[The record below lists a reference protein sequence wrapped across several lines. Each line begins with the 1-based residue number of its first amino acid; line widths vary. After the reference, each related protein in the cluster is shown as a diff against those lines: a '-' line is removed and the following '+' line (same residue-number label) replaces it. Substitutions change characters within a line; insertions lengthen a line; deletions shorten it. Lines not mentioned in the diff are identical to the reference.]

1 MHNTEITIPVLT
13 SELIKI
19 RTPVVPNRSPA
30 RFEKT
35 PNTLKVLLKKIFIT
49 PLCSIIPVKAVLKP

>member
-19 RTPVVPNRSPA
+19 HTPVVPNLSPA
-30 RFEKT
+30 RLEKT
-35 PNTLKVLLKKIFIT
+35 LNILKVFFKKIFIT
-49 PLCSIIPVKAVLKP
+49 HLYSIIPVKVALKP